1 MVLNAA
7 RLHIWPVCVS
17 EKQNLKFYQS
27 ILCRSIVSSLDPTLS
42 RINNLD
48 CFFIISLVSVKL
60 KSRLLTWHYL
70 LRKHS
75 MVIRPFSSEEGGV
88 WARDYVAVTG
98 VAWSELVNNRGHF
111 WMVRQALHDSTM

>member
-17 EKQNLKFYQS
+17 EKQNLKFY
-27 ILCRSIVSSLDPTLS
+27 LCRSIVSSLDPTLS

-98 VAWSELVNNRGHF
+98 VAWSELVNNRCHF
-111 WMVRQALHDSTM
+111 WMDR